1 MTAKTYLGDIIG
13 GSIMLRESR
22 LIAQL
27 LLQHPDDEA
36 WERAVVE
43 ENLLQKSSV
52 HSAKRMASTV
62 RKRLEAMSDTFW
74 SDLLNAPDDLA
85 RQMLMLAVM
94 CQSPV
99 LIDFMATE
107 VADARRMYREAMRSE
122 DWPEFFA
129 SRQRVITG
137 LERFSPSSIQ
147 KMGSN
152 IFKILAD
159 VGYLESARSKRLR
172 AVYLLPE
179 IREWANRLNCSK
191 AYEAMEA
198 AR

>member
-1 MTAKTYLGDIIG
+1 MAKAYLGDIIG

-74 SDLLNAPDDLA
+74 TDLLNAPDDLA

-159 VGYLESARSKRLR
+159 VGYLESARSKRLK

-179 IREWANRLNCSK
+179 IREWANRLNCPK

>member
-27 LLQHPDDEA
+27 LLQHPDNNA
-36 WERAVVE
+36 WDCAIVE
-43 ENLLQKSSV
+43 ENLLQKNSL
-52 HSAKRMASTV
+52 HSAKRMATTV
-62 RKRLEAMSDTFW
+62 KKRLELMSDDFW
-74 SDLLNAPDDLA
+74 ADLLAAPDDLA
-85 RQMLMLAVM
+85 KQMLMLAIL

-99 LIDFMATE
+99 LMDFMATE
-107 VADARRMYREAMRSE
+107 VADARRMYRDTMRSD

-129 SRQRVITG
+129 SRQRVISG
-137 LERFSPSSIQ
+137 LDQYSPSSIQ

-152 IFKILAD
+152 VFKILAD
-159 VGYLESARSKRLR
+159 VGYLESARSKRLKNIY
-172 AVYLLPE
+172 VLPE
-179 IREWANRLNCSK
+179 IREWAVRLNCIK
-191 AYEAMEA
+191 AYEAMES

>member
-22 LIAQL
+22 LIAQM

-74 SDLLNAPDDLA
+74 TDLLNAPDDLA
-85 RQMLMLAVM
+85 RQMLMLSIM

-159 VGYLESARSKRLR
+159 VGYLESARSKRLK

-179 IREWANRLNCSK
+179 IREWANRLNCPK

>member
-62 RKRLEAMSDTFW
+62 RKRLEAMSDSCW

-122 DWPEFFA
+122 DWPDFFA

-159 VGYLESARSKRLR
+159 VGYLESARSKRLK

-179 IREWANRLNCSK
+179 IREWANRLNCPK

>member
-1 MTAKTYLGDIIG
+1 MMAKAYLGDIIG

-22 LIAQL
+22 LMAQL

-36 WERAVVE
+36 WERE
-43 ENLLQKSSV
+43 ILEGNLLQKSSI
-52 HSAKRMASTV
+52 HSVKRMASTL
-62 RKRLEAMSDTFW
+62 RKRLDPMRDAFW
-74 SDLLNAPDDLA
+74 SQLLTAPDDLA

-137 LERFSPSSIQ
+137 LEHFSPSSIQ

-159 VGYLESARSKRLR
+159 VGYLESARSKRLK

-179 IREWANRLNCSK
+179 IREWANRLNCPK

>member
-74 SDLLNAPDDLA
+74 TDLLNAPDDLA

-122 DWPEFFA
+122 DWPDFFA

-159 VGYLESARSKRLR
+159 VGYLESARSKRLK

-179 IREWANRLNCSK
+179 IREWANRLNCPK

>member
-62 RKRLEAMSDTFW
+62 RKRLDAMSDTFW

-107 VADARRMYREAMRSE
+107 VADARRMYREAIRSE

-159 VGYLESARSKRLR
+159 VGYLESARSKRLK

-179 IREWANRLNCSK
+179 IREWANRLNCPK

>member
-1 MTAKTYLGDIIG
+1 MTAKIYLGDIIG

-27 LLQHPDDEA
+27 LLQHPDDKA
-36 WERAVVE
+36 WERAIVE
-43 ENLLQKSSV
+43 ENLLQKNSV

-62 RKRLEAMSDTFW
+62 RKRLELMSDDFL
-74 SDLLNAPDDLA
+74 SDLLTTPDDLA
-85 RQMLMLAVM
+85 KQMLMLAIL

-99 LIDFMATE
+99 LMDFMATE
-107 VADARRMYREAMRSE
+107 VADARRMYRDVMRSD

-129 SRQRVITG
+129 SRQRVIAD
-137 LERFSPSSIQ
+137 LDQYSSSSIQ

-152 IFKILAD
+152 VFKILAD
-159 VGYLESARSKRLR
+159 VGYLESARSKRLKNIY
-172 AVYLLPE
+172 VLPE
-179 IREWANRLNCSK
+179 IREWAVRLNCVK
-191 AYEAMEA
+191 AYETMEA

>member
-1 MTAKTYLGDIIG
+1 MTAKIYLGDIIG

-27 LLQHPDDEA
+27 LLQHPDDKA
-36 WERAVVE
+36 WERAIVE
-43 ENLLQKSSV
+43 ENLLQKNSV

-62 RKRLEAMSDTFW
+62 RKRLELMSDDFL
-74 SDLLNAPDDLA
+74 SDLLTAPDDLA
-85 RQMLMLAVM
+85 KQMIMLAIL

-99 LIDFMATE
+99 LMDFMATE
-107 VADARRMYREAMRSE
+107 VADARRMYRDVMRSD

-129 SRQRVITG
+129 SRQRVIAD
-137 LERFSPSSIQ
+137 LDQYSSSSIQ

-152 IFKILAD
+152 VFKILAD
-159 VGYLESARSKRLR
+159 VGYLESARSKRLKNIY
-172 AVYLLPE
+172 VLPE
-179 IREWANRLNCSK
+179 IREWAVRLNCIK
-191 AYEAMEA
+191 AYETMEA

>member
-74 SDLLNAPDDLA
+74 TDLLNAPDDLA

-159 VGYLESARSKRLR
+159 VGYLESARSKRLK

>member
-74 SDLLNAPDDLA
+74 SDLLNA
-85 RQMLMLAVM
+85 
-94 CQSPV
+94 
-99 LIDFMATE
+99 
-107 VADARRMYREAMRSE
+107 RMIWLGR
-122 DWPEFFA
+122 
-129 SRQRVITG
+129 
-137 LERFSPSSIQ
+137 
-147 KMGSN
+147 
-152 IFKILAD
+152 
-159 VGYLESARSKRLR
+159 
-172 AVYLLPE
+172 
-179 IREWANRLNCSK
+179 C
-191 AYEAMEA
+191 
-198 AR
+198 

>member
-1 MTAKTYLGDIIG
+1 MTAKIYLGDIIG

-27 LLQHPDDEA
+27 LLQHPDDKA
-36 WERAVVE
+36 WERAIVE
-43 ENLLQKSSV
+43 ENLLQKNSV

-62 RKRLEAMSDTFW
+62 RKRLELMSDDFL
-74 SDLLNAPDDLA
+74 SDLLTVPDDLA
-85 RQMLMLAVM
+85 KQMIMLAIL

-99 LIDFMATE
+99 LMDFMATE
-107 VADARRMYREAMRSE
+107 VADARRMYRDVMRSD

-129 SRQRVITG
+129 SRQRVIAN
-137 LERFSPSSIQ
+137 LDQYSSSSIQ

-152 IFKILAD
+152 VFKILAD
-159 VGYLESARSKRLR
+159 VGYFESARSKRLKNIY
-172 AVYLLPE
+172 VLPE
-179 IREWANRLNCSK
+179 IREWAVRLNCIK
-191 AYEAMEA
+191 AYETMEA

>member
-159 VGYLESARSKRLR
+159 VGYLESARSKRLK
-172 AVYLLPE
+172 AVYLLPV
-179 IREWANRLNCSK
+179 IREWANRLNCPK
-191 AYEAMEA
+191 AYEAKEA

>member
-27 LLQHPDDEA
+27 LLQHPDDKA
-36 WERAVVE
+36 WERTVVE
-43 ENLLQKSSV
+43 ENLLQKNSV
-52 HSAKRMASTV
+52 HSAKRMAATV
-62 RKRLEAMSDTFW
+62 KKRLELMSDDFW
-74 SDLLNAPDDLA
+74 ADLLAAPDDLA
-85 RQMLMLAVM
+85 KQMLMLAIL

-99 LIDFMATE
+99 LMDFMATE
-107 VADARRMYREAMRSE
+107 VADARRMYRDTMRSD

-129 SRQRVITG
+129 SRQRVISG
-137 LERFSPSSIQ
+137 LDQYSPSSIQ

-152 IFKILAD
+152 VFKILAD
-159 VGYLESARSKRLR
+159 VGYLESARSKRLKNIY
-172 AVYLLPE
+172 VLPE
-179 IREWANRLNCSK
+179 IREWAVRLNCIK
-191 AYEAMEA
+191 AYEAMES

>member
-74 SDLLNAPDDLA
+74 TDLLNAPDDLA

-179 IREWANRLNCSK
+179 IREWANRLNCPK

>member
-27 LLQHPDDEA
+27 LLQHPDNNA
-36 WERAVVE
+36 WDCAIVE
-43 ENLLQKSSV
+43 ENLLQKNSV
-52 HSAKRMASTV
+52 HSAKRMATTV
-62 RKRLEAMSDTFW
+62 KKRLELMSDDFW
-74 SDLLNAPDDLA
+74 ADLLAAPDDLA
-85 RQMLMLAVM
+85 KQMLMLAIL

-99 LIDFMATE
+99 LMDFMATE
-107 VADARRMYREAMRSE
+107 VADARRMYRDTMRSD

-129 SRQRVITG
+129 SRQRVISG
-137 LERFSPSSIQ
+137 LDQYSPSSIQ

-152 IFKILAD
+152 VFKILAD
-159 VGYLESARSKRLR
+159 VGYLESARSKRLKNIY
-172 AVYLLPE
+172 VLPE
-179 IREWANRLNCSK
+179 IREWAVRLNCIK
-191 AYEAMEA
+191 AYEAMES

>member
-74 SDLLNAPDDLA
+74 TDLLNAPDDLA

-159 VGYLESARSKRLR
+159 VGYLESARSKRLK

-179 IREWANRLNCSK
+179 ISEWANRLNCHK

>member
-62 RKRLEAMSDTFW
+62 RKRLDAMSDTFW

>member
-107 VADARRMYREAMRSE
+107 VVDARRMYREAMRSE
-122 DWPEFFA
+122 DWPDFFA

-159 VGYLESARSKRLR
+159 VGYLESARSKRLK

-179 IREWANRLNCSK
+179 IREWANRLNCPK

>member
-36 WERAVVE
+36 WERAIVE
-43 ENLLQKSSV
+43 DNLLQKSSV
-52 HSAKRMASTV
+52 HSAKRMASTM
-62 RKRLEAMSDTFW
+62 RKRLEPMADEFW
-74 SDLLNAPDDLA
+74 RNLLTAPDDLA
-85 RQMLMLAVM
+85 RQMLMLATLS
-94 CQSPV
+94 QSPV
-99 LIDFMATE
+99 LADFMATT
-107 VADARRMYREAMRSE
+107 VADARRMYRESMQRE
-122 DWPEFFA
+122 DWPEFFT
-129 SRQRVITG
+129 SRQRVIPG
-137 LERFSPSSIQ
+137 LERYSSSSIE
-147 KMGSN
+147 KIGSN

-159 VGYLESARSKRLR
+159 VGYLESARSKRLK

-179 IREWANRLNCSK
+179 IREWANRLNCLK

>member
-1 MTAKTYLGDIIG
+1 MTAKTYLGDITG

-85 RQMLMLAVM
+85 RQMLMLSVM

-159 VGYLESARSKRLR
+159 VGYLESARSKRLK

-179 IREWANRLNCSK
+179 IREWANRLNCPK

>member
-1 MTAKTYLGDIIG
+1 MMAKAYLGDIIG

-85 RQMLMLAVM
+85 RQMLMLSVM

-99 LIDFMATE
+99 LIDFMATD

-159 VGYLESARSKRLR
+159 VGYLESARSKRLK

-179 IREWANRLNCSK
+179 IREWANRLNCPK

>member
-1 MTAKTYLGDIIG
+1 MTAKIYLGDIIG

-27 LLQHPDDEA
+27 LLQHPDDKA
-36 WERAVVE
+36 WERAIVE
-43 ENLLQKSSV
+43 ENLLQKNSV

-62 RKRLEAMSDTFW
+62 RKRLELMSDDFL
-74 SDLLNAPDDLA
+74 SDLLTTPDDLA
-85 RQMLMLAVM
+85 KQMLMLAIL

-99 LIDFMATE
+99 LMDFMATE
-107 VADARRMYREAMRSE
+107 VADARRMYRDVMRSD

-129 SRQRVITG
+129 SRQRIIAD
-137 LERFSPSSIQ
+137 LDQYSSSSIQ

-152 IFKILAD
+152 VFKILAD
-159 VGYLESARSKRLR
+159 VGYLESARSKRLKNIY
-172 AVYLLPE
+172 VLPE
-179 IREWANRLNCSK
+179 IREWAVRLNCVK
-191 AYEAMEA
+191 AYETMEA

>member
-27 LLQHPDDEA
+27 LLQHPDDVA
-36 WERAVVE
+36 WERAVVD

-52 HSAKRMASTV
+52 HSAKRMAATV
-62 RKRLEAMSDTFW
+62 RKRLEAMSDSFW

-159 VGYLESARSKRLR
+159 VGYLESARSKRLK

-179 IREWANRLNCSK
+179 IREWANRLNCPK

>member
-74 SDLLNAPDDLA
+74 TDLLNAPDDLA

-107 VADARRMYREAMRSE
+107 VADARRMYREAIRSE

-159 VGYLESARSKRLR
+159 VGYLESARSKRLK

-179 IREWANRLNCSK
+179 IREWANRLNCPK

>member
-1 MTAKTYLGDIIG
+1 MAKAYLGDIIG

-74 SDLLNAPDDLA
+74 SDLQNAPDDLA

-159 VGYLESARSKRLR
+159 VGYLESARSKRLK

-179 IREWANRLNCSK
+179 IREWANRLNCPK

>member
-62 RKRLEAMSDTFW
+62 RKRLEAMSDIFW
-74 SDLLNAPDDLA
+74 CDLLNAPDDLA

-159 VGYLESARSKRLR
+159 VGYLESARSKRLK

-179 IREWANRLNCSK
+179 IREWANRLNCPK

>member
-1 MTAKTYLGDIIG
+1 MTAKIYLGDIIG

-27 LLQHPDDEA
+27 LLQHPDDKA
-36 WERAVVE
+36 WERAIVE
-43 ENLLQKSSV
+43 ENLLQKNSV

-62 RKRLEAMSDTFW
+62 RKRLELMSDDFL
-74 SDLLNAPDDLA
+74 SDLLTVPDDLA
-85 RQMLMLAVM
+85 KQMIMLAIL

-99 LIDFMATE
+99 LMDFMATE
-107 VADARRMYREAMRSE
+107 VADARRMYRDVMRSD

-129 SRQRVITG
+129 SRQRVIAN
-137 LERFSPSSIQ
+137 LDQYSSSSIQ

-152 IFKILAD
+152 VFKILAD
-159 VGYLESARSKRLR
+159 VGYLESARSKRLKNIY
-172 AVYLLPE
+172 VLPE
-179 IREWANRLNCSK
+179 IREWAVRLNCIK
-191 AYEAMEA
+191 AYETMEA

>member
-85 RQMLMLAVM
+85 RQMLMLSVM

-99 LIDFMATE
+99 LIDFMATD

-159 VGYLESARSKRLR
+159 VGYLESARSKRLK

-179 IREWANRLNCSK
+179 IREWANRLNCPK

>member
-99 LIDFMATE
+99 LIDIMATE

-159 VGYLESARSKRLR
+159 VGYPESARSKRLK

-179 IREWANRLNCSK
+179 IREWANRLNCPK

>member
-85 RQMLMLAVM
+85 RQMLMLSVM

-99 LIDFMATE
+99 LVDFLATE
-107 VADARRMYREAMRSE
+107 GADARRMYREAIRSE

-159 VGYLESARSKRLR
+159 VGYLESARSKRLK